1 MVIIEGVSPPW
12 RETALHTVI
21 SSLIEDPKSV
31 ILLSTPIGLLPYS
44 LEDVS
49 PWCHIDCSDE
59 IWTEFSDVDDIIDD
73 LVELGLDGLPV
84 ERLIPEPIPDSNP
97 AQTIEIRNWLDRCTI
112 VDKLSVLNGIPP
124 HDGCKITE
132 GMFSRRSRTDRMINV
147 HSNDEHII
155 SPRLMDGAISLTLLG
170 ARRLNLLTPS
180 PPLEFGEK
188 FDGEEV
194 DHPGIA
200 RVLLRDDAIPFV
212 GVGRNVMQGY
222 VIGADPHL
230 TSGQPC
236 LVVDSEGDLVAHG
249 IAVTGAREMAF
260 LTKGIAVR
268 VRDGAL
274 KDNQ

>member
-1 MVIIEGVSPPW
+1 
-12 RETALHTVI
+12 
-21 SSLIEDPKSV
+21 
-31 ILLSTPIGLLPYS
+31 
-44 LEDVS
+44 
-49 PWCHIDCSDE
+49 
-59 IWTEFSDVDDIIDD
+59 
-73 LVELGLDGLPV
+73 
-84 ERLIPEPIPDSNP
+84 
-97 AQTIEIRNWLDRCTI
+97 
-112 VDKLSVLNGIPP
+112 
-124 HDGCKITE
+124 
-132 GMFSRRSRTDRMINV
+132 
-147 HSNDEHII
+147 
-155 SPRLMDGAISLTLLG
+155 MDGAISLTLLG

-180 PPLEFGEK
+180 PPLEFGEE